1 MPRDHRQDPHREA
14 PGGGGINYPAR
25 EPREKVGRKSQ
36 SNRAASFAS
45 VLTKERVARE
55 RPSGRITLPGV
66 N

>member
-1 MPRDHRQDPHREA
+1 MPRGHREDPHREE
-14 PGGGGINYPAR
+14 PGGINYPVR
-25 EPREKVGRKSQ
+25 EPREKVGRRSQ
-36 SNRAASFAS
+36 SNHPASFTS